1 MGKMATRL
9 SRIFDNAV
17 RAKVVSLEA
26 MTKAKQQA
34 SQNLETMPSVE
45 CKGLEPSLNVEL
57 FTTQSARSTRTT
69 IHQSATHTIA

>member
-34 SQNLETMPSVE
+34 AQNLETMPSVE
-45 CKGLEPSLNVEL
+45 SVPP
-57 FTTQSARSTRTT
+57 ARL
-69 IHQSATHTIA
+69 HDLMANFA